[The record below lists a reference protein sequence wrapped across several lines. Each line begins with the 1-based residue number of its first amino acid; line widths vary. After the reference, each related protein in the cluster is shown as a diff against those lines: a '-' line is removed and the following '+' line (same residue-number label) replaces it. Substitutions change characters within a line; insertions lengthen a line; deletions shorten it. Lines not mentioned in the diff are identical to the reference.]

1 MMLRFVLFGQGD
13 ARDPEDRGGAGRLD
27 ARSMDEACSLQR
39 PLPDGVLKI
48 IASGEKE
55 DPPPQWPKQPE
66 EPLLPL

>member
-13 ARDPEDRGGAGRLD
+13 ARDPEDRGGAGRWMR
-27 ARSMDEACSLQR
+27 APWDEACSLQR
-39 PLPDGVLKI
+39 PLPNGVLKI

-55 DPPPQWPKQPE
+55 DPPPQRAKQPE

>member
-1 MMLRFVLFGQGD
+1 MR
-13 ARDPEDRGGAGRLD
+13 APW
-27 ARSMDEACSLQR
+27 DEACSLQR

-55 DPPPQWPKQPE
+55 DPPPQRAKQPE